1 MITLK
6 EKLSDVLDIYEEN
19 YLEFLHRE
27 LTINRHRIE
36 KVRKWMGH
44 LRSITPT
51 DVAQFL
57 FRFRELSA
65 ATRNRYR
72 SLLRHILRWSV
83 DQELGEGELNSKVFK
98 VERENNERTRRLSKD
113 EESKLLAEMGTD
125 LRDLFYAAL
134 DSGLRRGTL
143 FQLRFRDVA
152 DGCLVVPAAIQKH
165 RSSQRIPLTSR
176 LKAII
181 ERRRG
186 GDELEFIFE
195 ASGFEYRWSQA
206 KKKAGVEDLHFH
218 DLRGEFASRLDEA
231 GVEVTVTSRLLGH
244 SDLHTTQRYLRP
256 RVERFREA
264 IDKLGV

>member
-6 EKLSDVLDIYEEN
+6 EKLTDILDTYEEN

-57 FRFRELSA
+57 FRFREQSA

-72 SLLRHILRWSV
+72 SLLRHLLRWAV

-98 VERENNERTRRLSKD
+98 VEREDNERTRRLNKD
-113 EESKLLAEMGTD
+113 EETKLLSEMGSD

-134 DSGLRRGTL
+134 DTGLRRGAL

-152 DGCLVVPAAIQKH
+152 EDVLVVPALIQKH
-165 RSSQRIPLTSR
+165 RRSQRIPLTSR

-186 GDELEFIFE
+186 EPDELIFD
-195 ASGFEYRWSQA
+195 STGFEYRWEQA
-206 KKKAGVEDLHFH
+206 KKKAGVEGLHWH
-218 DLRGEFASRLDEA
+218 DLRGEFASRLEEA
-231 GVEVTVTSRLLGH
+231 GVEVSVTSRLLGH
-244 SDLHTTQRYLRP
+244 ADLSTTQRYLRP